1 MCSTQGRD
9 LVKIAVLQNLI
20 PDLLFTLKEEE
31 NMIAITG
38 ITGRIGGRL
47 AGHLTAQGIAVR
59 GVVRDPKKGET
70 WKRQGCETAV
80 AQPTDEKALT
90 AAFRGAEAVFI
101 LPPPIFDPHPGF
113 AEVYTAMTAH
123 RNAARNA
130 GVGKVLYLSTV
141 GAQARQTN
149 LLSQHTVGESIF
161 SELDAPVTY
170 LRPAWF
176 LENISWDIDSA
187 RDTGVLH
194 SFLSPLNKPV
204 PMVAVDDISR
214 VAAELIQEQWDGHRV
229 VELEG
234 PKRITAMDIADA
246 LGKALRRPVEAQ
258 AVPRESWEGL
268 FTSQGMVNPYPRIR
282 MLDGFNE
289 GWIDFEGG
297 IEGSRKGETN
307 AETVI
312 GKLIDSHA

>member
-1 MCSTQGRD
+1 
-9 LVKIAVLQNLI
+9 
-20 PDLLFTLKEEE
+20 
-31 NMIAITG
+31 MIAITG

-47 AGHLTAQGIAVR
+47 AGNLTARGIAVR
-59 GVVRDPKKGET
+59 GIVRDPKKGEN
-70 WKRQGCETAV
+70 WKRQGCEVAV
-80 AQPTDEKALT
+80 AQPLDEKALT
-90 AAFRGAEAVFI
+90 AAFRGADAVFI

-113 AEVYTAMTAH
+113 AEAFAAMTAC

-130 GVGKVLYLSTV
+130 GAGKVLYLSSI

-176 LENISWDIDSA
+176 LENISWDIGSA
-187 RDTGVLH
+187 RDTGVVH
-194 SFLSPLNKPV
+194 SFLNPIDKPV

-234 PKRITAMDIADA
+234 PTRVTPMDIADT
-246 LGKALRRPVEAQ
+246 LGKALRRPVQAQ
-258 AVPRESWEGL
+258 AVPRNSWEGL

-289 GWIDFEGG
+289 GWIEFEGG
-297 IEGSRKGETN
+297 IEGSRKGETT
-307 AETVI
+307 AQSVI
-312 GKLIDSHA
+312 RELIDDATR